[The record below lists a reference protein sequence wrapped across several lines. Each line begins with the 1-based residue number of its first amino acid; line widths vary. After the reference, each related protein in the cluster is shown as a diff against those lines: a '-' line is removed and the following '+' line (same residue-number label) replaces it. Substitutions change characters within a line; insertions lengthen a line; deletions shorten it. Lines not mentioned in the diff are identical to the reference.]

1 MQDKKRLLLVTS
13 RFPYPPIGGDRL
25 RVFHMARL
33 LARDHEVELLSL
45 DTGRMDDETVA
56 AFCRASGVARAT
68 SFQHSRWRAWAGAA
82 RALIAGR
89 PLQVGYFHSPRL
101 QAAFDEA
108 LERSDL
114 AVMHLIRTSALW
126 HRQRDVPALLDMCDA
141 ISENLVQVVR
151 HGKPWSPWT
160 WVCRVEAPRLRQFEL
175 AQAARFDLV
184 SFVAAADR
192 DLLALHEP
200 HAFVVTQGVDLP
212 TYPYR
217 PPAHRQGNKL
227 ALIGKMDTYPNRT
240 AALWL
245 VRELMPLL
253 PGLRL
258 KLVGDCPP
266 ALREQLMAYPGVE
279 VTGRVESIAQACD
292 DCVMSLAPM
301 DVATGIQNKVL
312 ESFALGLPVVL
323 SASVAQGLLPD
334 SAGCYRL
341 ADTPQEWVTAIEDL
355 RRDPQASTAMA
366 DKARDYVERHHCWD
380 AIGADLT
387 ARLQRVQ
394 SSARPSGADAT
405 D

>member
-1 MQDKKRLLLVTS
+1 MRDQKRLLLVTS

-25 RVFHMARL
+25 RVFHLARL

-45 DTGRMDDETVA
+45 DTGHMDEETVA
-56 AFCRASGVARAT
+56 AFCRTSGVTRAS
-68 SFQHSRWRAWAGAA
+68 SFRHPRWRAWIGAA
-82 RALIAGR
+82 QALIGGL
-89 PLQVGYFHSPRL
+89 PLQVGYFQSPRL

-108 LERSDL
+108 LKRSDL
-114 AVMHLIRTSALW
+114 VVMHLIRTSALW
-126 HRQRDVPALLDMCDA
+126 HRQRDIPTLLDMCDA

-160 WVCRVEAPRLRQFEL
+160 WVCRIEAPRLRRFEL
-175 AQAARFDLV
+175 AQSAKFDLV

-192 DLLALHEP
+192 ALLGLREP

-212 TYPYR
+212 SYPYR
-217 PPAHRQGNKL
+217 SPSARQGNTL
-227 ALIGKMDTYPNRT
+227 ALIGKMDTYPNRS

-245 VRELMPLL
+245 VRVLMPLL

-266 ALREQLMAYPGVE
+266 SLRKQLMAFPGVE
-279 VTGRVESIAQACD
+279 VTGRVDSIARACE

-301 DVATGIQNKVL
+301 NVATGIQNKVL

-341 ADTPQEWVTAIEDL
+341 AETPQEWVAAIEDL
-355 RRDPQASTAMA
+355 LRDQAASATMA
-366 DKARDYVERHHCWD
+366 DKARDFVERHHGWD
-380 AIGADLT
+380 AIGANLA
-387 ARLQRVQ
+387 ARLR
-394 SSARPSGADAT
+394 AI
-405 D
+405 